1 VQQSDLRNMAL
12 EDYKDI
18 VAMAA
23 VITTI
28 GQFFSGVFICKDI
41 VKKGSTENVSC
52 VPFIGGSAMGVLM
65 LAYSNLLNDEAM
77 TLVNVVGLF
86 LNFCYL
92 ICYYIYSENKSD
104 VQKQVFY
111 ATAFVAAL
119 IAYVF
124 WEDPD
129 IVEFRYG
136 LMITILLFLLI
147 ASPLLSLGDVIRTK
161 STETLPFP
169 LILSGTVVT
178 FLWLLY
184 GIIIK
189 NPFIQFQN
197 VVGFLLSAAQ
207 LSLFAIYPSK
217 GKKKIRSR
225 KSNAYFG
232 TAWFILY

>member
-1 VQQSDLRNMAL
+1 MAL

-18 VAMAA
+18 VAAA
-23 VITTI
+23 ASITTI
-28 GQFFSGVFICKDI
+28 AQFFSGMFICKDI

-52 VPFIGGSAMGVLM
+52 VPFVGGTAMGVLM
-65 LAYSNLLNDEAM
+65 LKYSNILNDPAM
-77 TLVNVVGLF
+77 TRVNVVGLS
-86 LNFCYL
+86 LNLGYL
-92 ICYYIYSENKSD
+92 ICYYIYCANKRD
-104 VQKQVFY
+104 VQQQVFY
-111 ATAFVAAL
+111 ATGFVAAL
-119 IAYVF
+119 LAYVF

-136 LMITILLFLLI
+136 LIITVLLMFLI

-161 STETLPFP
+161 STKTLPFP

-197 VVGFLLSAAQ
+197 VVGFLLSAIQ

-217 GKKKIRSR
+217 GEKENKKK
-225 KSNAYFG
+225 KKK
-232 TAWFILY
+232 